1 MIFVRFFYFLASIKG
16 KESWETPIGTVI
28 EGMDSVKKFYGGYGD
43 MPPWG
48 KGPEQGSIRKDG
60 IAYIEKSYP
69 LMDKFETCFVEIVYP
84 NLFDYDERDVKNADI
99 QNLDPPTVQRVA
111 KNMKNKDETNI
122 LRYLRKSNTRST
134 NFIAFAV
141 IFLAIA
147 AFLLRRKTKG
157 VEKTN

>member
-1 MIFVRFFYFLASIKG
+1 
-16 KESWETPIGTVI
+16 
-28 EGMDSVKKFYGGYGD
+28 

-48 KGPEQGSIRKDG
+48 KGPEQGRIRKDG

-69 LMDKFETCFVEIVYP
+69 LLDQFESCIVEIIYP
-84 NLFDYDERDVKNADI
+84 NLFDYDERDVKNAEEF

-111 KNMKNKDETNI
+111 KTTKNKDETI
-122 LRYLRKSNTRST
+122 IRYLRKSSARST
-134 NFIAFAV
+134 NIVAFAV

-147 AFLLRRKTKG
+147 VFLLKRKTKG